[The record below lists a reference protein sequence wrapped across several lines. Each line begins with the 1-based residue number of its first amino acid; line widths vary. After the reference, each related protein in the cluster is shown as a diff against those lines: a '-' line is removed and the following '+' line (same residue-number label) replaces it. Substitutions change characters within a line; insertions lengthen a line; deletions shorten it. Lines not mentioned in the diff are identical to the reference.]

1 MSDEKA
7 LARIP
12 VGQSGEVARYK
23 TPELTMEIV
32 KQFINPNVTDAEAYF
47 FIQFCKGQA
56 LDPFRKEA
64 YLIKYAGQQD
74 PASIV
79 IGYHNFLK
87 RAEENP
93 KYKGFK
99 AGIIVL
105 TVGKKVEYREGSFY
119 VSGEGIL
126 GGWCEVYRTDRTNP
140 FRSEVAFE
148 EYVGRKKDGTI
159 TKQWI
164 TKPATMIRKVPVA
177 QAHRDAFP
185 SELGRLYV
193 AEEFAQAEEVLPTYE
208 VGKPA
213 AIEVPEGMEAFGAPK
228 QKADPPKTT
237 AAAAEKKPEGEGA
250 GAGAGAPQGS
260 TSQAGGG
267 EGEKKDGPKMASEP
281 QLKKIGVMMSGLGK
295 KADDERHAY
304 AVNLLH
310 LPECPKVD
318 GKDSLKGLTSRQAS
332 ELITAL
338 DAAANEGGR
347 E

>member
-7 LARIP
+7 VAKVP
-12 VGQSGEVARYK
+12 TVGQSGEVARYK
-23 TPELTMEIV
+23 APDLTMEVV
-32 KQFINPNVTDAEAYF
+32 KKFINPNATDQEAYF

-56 LDPFRKEA
+56 LDPFKREA
-64 YLIKYAGQQD
+64 YLIKYAGQQE

-93 KYKGFK
+93 SYKGFK

-105 TVGKKVEYREGSFY
+105 TADKKVERREGSFY
-119 VSGEGIL
+119 LAGEGIL
-126 GGWCEVYRTDRTNP
+126 GGWAEVYRLDRSQA

-159 TKQWI
+159 TKQWA

-193 AEEFAQAEEVLPTYE
+193 AEEFSQSEEVLPAYE

-213 AIEVPEGMEAFGAPK
+213 DILVPEGLEAFGAPK
-228 QKADPPKTT
+228 EKTVQAEGGKA
-237 AAAAEKKPEGEGA
+237 PEGEGQ
-250 GAGAGAPQGS
+250 GAAAGAPQGS

-267 EGEKKDGPKMASEP
+267 ESKAAEGPKMASEA

-295 KADDERHAY
+295 KADAERHEF

-310 LPECPKVD
+310 LKECPKVE

-338 DAAANEGGR
+338 DEAASTGGR